1 MPEGKGALGAIPSGA
16 DILIA
21 SDARAV
27 RDEVKAGFG
36 KDVTVREVTAGEQVI
51 PAVQE
56 QLPDL
61 LVCDLQVGNMGG
73 MAICLELRL
82 EESGG
87 RLGHVPVLLLLD
99 RRPDVFLARRC
110 DADGWLIKP
119 LDPIRVRRAITAVL
133 QGRTFYDESYRP
145 AESAAR

>member
-1 MPEGKGALGAIPSGA
+1 VPAGKGAPGAVPAGA
-16 DILIA
+16 EILIA

-27 RDEVKAGFG
+27 REEVKAVLG
-36 KDVTVREVTAGEQVI
+36 KDVTVREVTAGEQVM

-61 LVCDLQVGNMGG
+61 LVCDFQVGNMGG

-87 RLGHVPVLLLLD
+87 RAGHVPVLLLLD

-110 DADGWLIKP
+110 DADGWLVKP
-119 LDPIRVRRAITAVL
+119 LDPVRMRRAITALL
-133 QGRTFYDESYRP
+133 QGGTFYDGSYRP

>member
-27 RDEVKAGFG
+27 RDEVKAVFG
-36 KDVTVREVTAGEQVI
+36 RDVKVREVTAGEQVI

-110 DADGWLIKP
+110 DADGWLVKP

-145 AESAAR
+145 AESTAR